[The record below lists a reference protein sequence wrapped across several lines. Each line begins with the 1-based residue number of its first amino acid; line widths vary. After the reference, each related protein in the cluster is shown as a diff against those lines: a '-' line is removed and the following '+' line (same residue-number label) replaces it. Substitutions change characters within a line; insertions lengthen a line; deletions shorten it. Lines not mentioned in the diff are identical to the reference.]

1 MASTSR
7 IFFSLF
13 LISFFFCFCSSSKNL
28 NPQKVKTEQSVKI
41 FFVDGTQDNG
51 IIIKK
56 EAENIIYVSELTHE
70 RKTVD
75 LTTIRRMEKSDLV
88 FDYYANPISD
98 AEIARVKSNRNTWG
112 YAIGGAIIGGAAGL
126 AVGLPLWYADVD
138 DVPPYFIAGA
148 TAVAGSIYFAFK
160 GQNKDRETA
169 IRQIR
174 LQRLA
179 ETDLEKEVE
188 DEKKKLQEIELE
200 KQQIQEKL
208 KDKDK

>member
-1 MASTSR
+1 MLRNPRVFLSL
-7 IFFSLF
+7 IFISL
-13 LISFFFCFCSSSKNL
+13 IFCFCSSSKIL
-28 NPQKVKTEQSVKI
+28 NPQKVKLEQSVKI
-41 FFVDGTQDNG
+41 FFMDGTQDNG
-51 IIIKK
+51 IVIKK
-56 EAENIIYVSELTHE
+56 EDQSLIYVSELTHE
-70 RKTVD
+70 RQAVE
-75 LTTIRRMEKSDLV
+75 LSTIRKMEKSELV
-88 FDYYANPISD
+88 FDYQANPISD

-126 AVGLPLWYADVD
+126 ALGLPLWYAEVD

-160 GQNKDRETA
+160 GQNKDRQTA

-179 ETDLEKEVE
+179 ETELEKEVE
-188 DEKKKLQEIELE
+188 DEKKKLQEIEQE
-200 KQQIQEKL
+200 KKQIQEKL